1 MEFERYGVRLEPAP
15 GPTKAASA
23 RALTT
28 PELIGDLS
36 SANLGELMARIGLP
50 VSVIVIALL
59 AIPLA
64 FVNPR
69 LGRSFNIVIGVLI
82 YFTYTN
88 LNGLMRSWIA
98 QDRISFWVGVW
109 ITHAVILVIAAY
121 LFHRRMNLPQ
131 LSLGRLLALVR
142 SLFTSRSRPQA
153 G

>member
-1 MEFERYGVRLEPAP
+1 M
-15 GPTKAASA
+15 
-23 RALTT
+23 
-28 PELIGDLS
+28 
-36 SANLGELMARIGLP
+36 
-50 VSVIVIALL
+50 SVIVIALL

-69 LGRSFNIVIGVLI
+69 LGSSINIVIGVLI

-98 QDRISFWVGVW
+98 QERISFSLGVW
-109 ITHAVILVIAAY
+109 VTHVTLFVIALY

-131 LSLGRLLALVR
+131 VSLGRLLAIAR
-142 SLFTSRSRPQA
+142 SLFKPRPRAQA